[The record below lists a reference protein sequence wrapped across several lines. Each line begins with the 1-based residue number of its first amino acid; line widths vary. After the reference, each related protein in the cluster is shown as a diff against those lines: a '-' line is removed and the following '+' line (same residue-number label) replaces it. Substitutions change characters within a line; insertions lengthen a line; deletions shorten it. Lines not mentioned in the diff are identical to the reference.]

1 MDVSIEPATAGA
13 ASPAELIVRQF
24 RQILLWPLQLIPL
37 KAGAQIHKYWEL
49 LESFQNEDGPVWRE
63 LTDEFPDDAAALT
76 ERHYRE
82 FVTFLPRAQ
91 RFLYGERTSRTGRTG
106 YGESPIRIYR
116 RQDIRAVRVVL
127 RPGDAPIE
135 LAVAH
140 ADLYFFFDVDIVI
153 LVFELSCSDLPLA
166 SAQEFV
172 HRFGRAY
179 PAGWTEAGEAEKCP
193 ARVEWLDAGGQVLAV
208 SDFAS
213 RLKFIASVCR
223 HTAPAI
229 AEHWEFLLQPM
240 CPHHGERTGPLR
252 FRQLEYYRMPSMVY
266 LAVDDPCA
274 LAQAD
279 CVRFALSAASKEH
292 AGLPYSQSYLRDFEH
307 HYAYDRYHDPGR
319 GGECADTRIL
329 CTGHNFVAVG
339 DAHQTA
345 YTDPE
350 RGFLS
355 QFRHQIFLLG
365 LIAHFHRAAMLMV
378 SDRLMTIISR
388 LDISDIASV
397 REFRREIR
405 QTQEI
410 FLRFTHRYWFS
421 EVSDQPMAHDLFH
434 MWSHNLSLNKLHAD
448 LREELQDMLNYL
460 DSDMMRRQ
468 STAIVRLTVV
478 TVMSILGT
486 VTTGVLGMNVFDE
499 AAKPWH
505 YRLSLVALA
514 LIGTIFITY
523 IVLRRSQPLAH
534 FFETVADTRVTLRRQ
549 LNALRAVFWERR

>member
-1 MDVSIEPATAGA
+1 M
-13 ASPAELIVRQF
+13 
-24 RQILLWPLQLIPL
+24 
-37 KAGAQIHKYWEL
+37 
-49 LESFQNEDGPVWRE
+49 
-63 LTDEFPDDAAALT
+63 
-76 ERHYRE
+76 
-82 FVTFLPRAQ
+82 
-91 RFLYGERTSRTGRTG
+91 TGT
-106 YGESPIRIYR
+106 
-116 RQDIRAVRVVL
+116 
-127 RPGDAPIE
+127 
-135 LAVAH
+135 
-140 ADLYFFFDVDIVI
+140 
-153 LVFELSCSDLPLA
+153 
-166 SAQEFV
+166 
-172 HRFGRAY
+172 
-179 PAGWTEAGEAEKCP
+179 T
-193 ARVEWLDAGGQVLAV
+193 
-208 SDFAS
+208 
-213 RLKFIASVCR
+213 
-223 HTAPAI
+223 T
-229 AEHWEFLLQPM
+229 
-240 CPHHGERTGPLR
+240 
-252 FRQLEYYRMPSMVY
+252 
-266 LAVDDPCA
+266 
-274 LAQAD
+274 
-279 CVRFALSAASKEH
+279 
-292 AGLPYSQSYLRDFEH
+292 
-307 HYAYDRYHDPGR
+307 GR

-329 CTGHNFVAVG
+329 CTGRNFVAVG

-505 YRLSLVALA
+505 YRLSLVAL
-514 LIGTIFITY
+514 LI
-523 IVLRRSQPLAH
+523 SP
-534 FFETVADTRVTLRRQ
+534 
-549 LNALRAVFWERR
+549 

>member
-1 MDVSIEPATAGA
+1 MDVSIDPAAA
-13 ASPAELIVRQF
+13 ASSSQMMVRQF
-24 RQILLWPLQLIPL
+24 RQILLWPLQLMPL
-37 KAGAQIHKYWEL
+37 KTDAQIHKYWEL
-49 LESFQNEDGPVWRE
+49 LESLQNAEGPVWRE
-63 LTDEFPDDAAALT
+63 LTDELPDDPKDLA

-91 RFLYGERTSRTGRTG
+91 RFLYGERASRTGRKG
-106 YGESPIRIYR
+106 YGDSPIRIYR

-135 LAVAH
+135 LTVAH

-153 LVFELSCSDLPLA
+153 LVFELSCNDLPLA
-166 SAQEFV
+166 AAQEFM
-172 HRFGRAY
+172 HRFGRGY
-179 PAGWTEAGEAEKCP
+179 PAGWNEAGEAEKCP
-193 ARVEWLDAGGQVLAV
+193 ARVEWLDAEGRVLAV
-208 SDFAS
+208 SDFAN
-213 RLKFIASVCR
+213 RKKFVASVCR

-229 AEHWEFLLQPM
+229 AAHWEFLLQPM
-240 CPHHGERTGPLR
+240 CPHHGERTDPLR

-279 CVRFALSAASKEH
+279 CVRFALSAASKEQ
-292 AGLPYSQSYLRDFEH
+292 AGLPYSQNYLRDFEH

-339 DAHQTA
+339 DAHQAA

-355 QFRHQIFLLG
+355 QFRHQVFLLG

-388 LDISDIASV
+388 LDINDIASV
-397 REFRREIR
+397 RDFRRDIR

-421 EVSDQPMAHDLFH
+421 QVSDQPMAHDLFH

-505 YRLSLVALA
+505 YRMALVIFSLV
-514 LIGTIFITY
+514 GTSFITY
-523 IVLRRSQPLAH
+523 IVLRRSQSLAH
-534 FFETVADTRVTLRRQ
+534 FFESVADTRVTLRRQ
-549 LNALRAVFWERR
+549 WNALRAVFWER

>member
-1 MDVSIEPATAGA
+1 MDVSIDPAAA
-13 ASPAELIVRQF
+13 ASSSQMMVRQF
-24 RQILLWPLQLIPL
+24 RQILLWPLQLMPL
-37 KAGAQIHKYWEL
+37 KTDAQIHKYWEL
-49 LESFQNEDGPVWRE
+49 LESLQNAEGPVWRE
-63 LTDEFPDDAAALT
+63 LTDELPDDPKDLA

-91 RFLYGERTSRTGRTG
+91 RFLYGERASRTGRKG
-106 YGESPIRIYR
+106 YGDSPIRIYR

-127 RPGDAPIE
+127 HPGDAPIE
-135 LAVAH
+135 LTVAH

-153 LVFELSCSDLPLA
+153 LVFELSCNDLPLA
-166 SAQEFV
+166 AAQEFM
-172 HRFGRAY
+172 HRFGRGY
-179 PAGWTEAGEAEKCP
+179 PAGWNEAGEAEKCP
-193 ARVEWLDAGGQVLAV
+193 ARVEWLDAEGRVLAV
-208 SDFAS
+208 SDFAN
-213 RLKFIASVCR
+213 RKKFVASVCR

-229 AEHWEFLLQPM
+229 AAHWEFLLQPM
-240 CPHHGERTGPLR
+240 CPHHGERTDPLR

-279 CVRFALSAASKEH
+279 CVRFALSAASKEQ
-292 AGLPYSQSYLRDFEH
+292 AGLPYSQNYLRDFEH

-339 DAHQTA
+339 DAHQAA

-355 QFRHQIFLLG
+355 QFRHQVFLLG

-388 LDISDIASV
+388 LDINDIASV
-397 REFRREIR
+397 RDFRRDIR

-421 EVSDQPMAHDLFH
+421 QVSDQPMAHDLFH

-505 YRLSLVALA
+505 YRMALVIFSLV
-514 LIGTIFITY
+514 GTSFITY
-523 IVLRRSQPLAH
+523 IVLRRSQSLAH
-534 FFETVADTRVTLRRQ
+534 FFESVADTRVTLRRQ
-549 LNALRAVFWERR
+549 WNALRAVFWER

>member
-1 MDVSIEPATAGA
+1 MDVSIDPAAA
-13 ASPAELIVRQF
+13 ASSSQMMVRQF
-24 RQILLWPLQLIPL
+24 RQILLWPLQLMPL
-37 KAGAQIHKYWEL
+37 KTDAQIHKYWEL
-49 LESFQNEDGPVWRE
+49 LESLQNAEGPVWRE
-63 LTDEFPDDAAALT
+63 LTDELPDDPKDLA

-91 RFLYGERTSRTGRTG
+91 RFLYGERASRTGRKG
-106 YGESPIRIYR
+106 YGDSPIRIYR
-116 RQDIRAVRVVL
+116 RQDIRTVRVVL

-135 LAVAH
+135 LTVAH

-153 LVFELSCSDLPLA
+153 LVFELSCNDLPLA
-166 SAQEFV
+166 AAQEFM
-172 HRFGRAY
+172 HRFGRGY
-179 PAGWTEAGEAEKCP
+179 PAGWNEAGEAEKCP
-193 ARVEWLDAGGQVLAV
+193 AHVEWLDAEGRVLAV
-208 SDFAS
+208 SDFAN
-213 RLKFIASVCR
+213 REKFVASVCR

-229 AEHWEFLLQPM
+229 AAHWEFLLQPM
-240 CPHHGERTGPLR
+240 CPHHGERTDPLR

-279 CVRFALSAASKEH
+279 CVRFALSAASKEQ
-292 AGLPYSQSYLRDFEH
+292 AGLPYSQNYLRDFEH

-339 DAHQTA
+339 DAHQAA

-355 QFRHQIFLLG
+355 QFRHQVFLLG

-388 LDISDIASV
+388 LDINDIASV
-397 REFRREIR
+397 RDFRRDIR

-421 EVSDQPMAHDLFH
+421 QVSDQPMAHDLFH

-505 YRLSLVALA
+505 YRMALVIFSLV
-514 LIGTIFITY
+514 GTSFITY
-523 IVLRRSQPLAH
+523 IVLRRSQSLAH
-534 FFETVADTRVTLRRQ
+534 FFESVADTRVTLRRQ
-549 LNALRAVFWERR
+549 WNALRAVFWER